1 MKAAPEVR
9 LVPHVEPDVAV
20 ARELLGNIV
29 PVPDQFGVT
38 ENVPGVIALFVVP
51 YRLSTILAA
60 GQVMSP
66 LRPTLVGELHSVNPY
81 GI

>member
-29 PVPDQFGVT
+29 PVPDQFERSRYAPEWDHIVRRP
-38 ENVPGVIALFVVP
+38 VPIDDDVRGGRRQCP
-51 YRLSTILAA
+51 R
-60 GQVMSP
+60 
-66 LRPTLVGELHSVNPY
+66 
-81 GI
+81 